1 MIYSDFKGKKL
12 SRLGMGT
19 MRLPVIDGKSSDI
32 NEKEV
37 AEMVDIAIKNGVNYF
52 DTAWMYHRGNAE
64 TVIGRA
70 LAKYPRESFYL
81 ATKFPGFSQKQVESK
96 EEIFETQLKKC
107 GVEYFDFYLFHS
119 LTSENIDW
127 YTDKKYGILDYL
139 LEQKRLGRI
148 KHLGFSAHAS
158 YDDLVRFLDANGE
171 YMEFCQLQVN
181 YLDWTFQS
189 AKEKVELMRSRGI
202 PVWVMEPVRGGSLAS
217 LPEKDEKALKAMR
230 PDESIAAW
238 SFRFL
243 QSVEGISVILSGM
256 SNREQLIDNLGTFSD
271 EKPLDEK
278 EMSTLLGIADRMI
291 TRVPCT
297 ECRYCTEYCPRELDI
312 PKLLKVYNLYG
323 STVSGRVDPDDL
335 EGIEEDKRPDSCI
348 GCRACESVCPQSIKV
363 SEVLAELNSKIKK

>member
-1 MIYSDFKGKKL
+1 MIYSDFRGKKL

-52 DTAWMYHRGNAE
+52 DTAWMYHRGNSEA
-64 TVIGRA
+64 VIGKA
-70 LAKYPRESFYL
+70 LARYPRESFYL
-81 ATKFPGFSQKQVESK
+81 ATKFPGFSLKQVENK
-96 EEIFETQLKKC
+96 EEIFETQLKRC

-217 LPEKDEKALKAMR
+217 LPENDEKALKKR
-230 PDESIAAW
+230 
-238 SFRFL
+238 
-243 QSVEGISVILSGM
+243 VI
-256 SNREQLIDNLGTFSD
+256 
-271 EKPLDEK
+271 PL
-278 EMSTLLGIADRMI
+278 LL
-291 TRVPCT
+291 TKK
-297 ECRYCTEYCPRELDI
+297 RYP
-312 PKLLKVYNLYG
+312 
-323 STVSGRVDPDDL
+323 
-335 EGIEEDKRPDSCI
+335 
-348 GCRACESVCPQSIKV
+348 
-363 SEVLAELNSKIKK
+363 

>member
-32 NEKEV
+32 DE
-37 AEMVDIAIKNGVNYF
+37 AEAAEIIDIAIKNGVNYF
-52 DTAWMYHRGNAE
+52 DTAWMYHRGNSE
-64 TVIGRA
+64 TVVGRI
-70 LAKYPRESFYL
+70 LAKYPRDSFCL
-81 ATKFPGFSQKQVESK
+81 ASKFPGFSLKQIESK

-107 GVEYFDFYLFHS
+107 GVEYFDFYLFHNV
-119 LTSENIDW
+119 SEGNIDW
-127 YTDKKYGILDYL
+127 YTDEKYGIMSYL

-148 KHLGFSAHAS
+148 KHIGFSAHGK
-158 YDDLVRFLDANGE
+158 YDTLVRFLDAYGE
-171 YMEFCQLQVN
+171 HMEFCQLQVN

-243 QSVEGISVILSGM
+243 QSIEGIDVILSGM
-256 SNREQLIDNLGTFSD
+256 SNREQLLDNLKTFEE
-271 EKPLDEK
+271 EKSLDEK
-278 EMSTLLGIADRMI
+278 EMSALIGIAAGMI

-297 ECRYCTEYCPRELDI
+297 ECRYCTEYCPQSLDI
-312 PKLLKVYNLYG
+312 PKLLKVYNRYG
-323 STVSGRVDPDDL
+323 NTLTSRIDPED
-335 EGIEEDKRPDSCI
+335 IEDIDEDKRPDSCV
-348 GCRACESVCPQSIKV
+348 GCRACESVCPQNIKI
-363 SEVLAELNSKIKK
+363 SEVLSELNAKLKK

>member
-1 MIYSDFKGKKL
+1 MIYSNFKEKKL

-37 AEMVDIAIKNGVNYF
+37 AEMVDIAIENGVNYF
-52 DTAWMYHRGNAE
+52 DTAWMYHRGNSEA
-64 TVIGRA
+64 VIGRA
-70 LAKYPRESFYL
+70 LARYPRESFYL
-81 ATKFPGFSQKQVESK
+81 ATKFPGFSLKQVENK
-96 EEIFETQLKKC
+96 EEIFETQLKRC

-127 YTDKKYGILDYL
+127 YIDKKYGILDYL

-217 LPEKDEKALKAMR
+217 LPENDEKALKAMR

-243 QSVEGISVILSGM
+243 QSVEGIDVILSGM
-256 SNREQLIDNLGTFSD
+256 SNREQLTDNLGTFSE
-271 EKPLDEK
+271 EKPLNEK

-335 EGIEEDKRPDSCI
+335 EGIEEDKLPDSCI
-348 GCRACESVCPQSIKV
+348 GCRACESVCPQGIKV